1 MSNAAI
7 LYLRLLRRIVRESA
21 WRLGGADE
29 IFLASGLSGSDTS
42 ASPRHV
48 GSDTS
53 ASPRPA
59 GRDRRHT
66 GPVVCGG
73 PVERDNSAR
82 S

>member
-42 ASPRHV
+42 ASPR
-48 GSDTS
+48 
-53 ASPRPA
+53 PA

-82 S
+82 T